1 MHQTLTKIQEHLGSV
16 IAHVQSA
23 VPSEEP
29 FGNAHGNGS
38 FPGLTRAELIEEAQ
52 SIVDLIEDQGG
63 DDVGDHEVRLQD
75 YARRLQHLQQQT
87 VSQLWSNAGQAVP
100 AYLFTLQGLRKALT
114 PVLTND
120 GHAEA
125 MVKLKK
131 LATQLRSMEARL
143 NGLEPRTASL
153 STMVERIEQARRGK
167 AEGRPRLAARP
178 DIHQP
183 LQGVFLLLNPEI
195 VARGA
200 GRASVVRS
208 QEAFRPVLG
217 ALSPNR

>member
-1 MHQTLTKIQEHLGSV
+1 MAAS
-16 IAHVQSA
+16 
-23 VPSEEP
+23 
-29 FGNAHGNGS
+29 
-38 FPGLTRAELIEEAQ
+38 IEEAQ

-153 STMVERIEQARRGK
+153 STMVERIEQAHNAADQLPTDLESLSEARQKIADLTKDATRDHSDVSRIREAANELDKQLNKSADDAKK
-167 AEGRPRLAARP
+167 AWSAQVAANNRFSNTVSPEDAAVMAAARRR
-178 DIHQP
+178 
-183 LQGVFLLLNPEI
+183 N
-195 VARGA
+195 
-200 GRASVVRS
+200 
-208 QEAFRPVLG
+208 
-217 ALSPNR
+217 